1 MDEAMQRL
9 LAGVR
14 LENTPEL
21 HTERLILRRFRPTDG
36 PALFRLLSDRE
47 VNRFLPWFPLET
59 QAQADEWLQTFYLD
73 FYRNEPWG
81 CRYALCQKE
90 EDVPVGYIHVAPNPS
105 LDLGYAL
112 AKEHW
117 HKGFVTEGCRAV
129 VQRLREQGLPYLTAT
144 HDVNNPRSGAVMER
158 LGMTFRYNY
167 QEQWQPKNILVTFR
181 LYKID
186 LAGSARVRSG
196 GQP

>member
-117 HKGFVTEGCRAV
+117 HKG
-129 VQRLREQGLPYLTAT
+129 LPYLTAT